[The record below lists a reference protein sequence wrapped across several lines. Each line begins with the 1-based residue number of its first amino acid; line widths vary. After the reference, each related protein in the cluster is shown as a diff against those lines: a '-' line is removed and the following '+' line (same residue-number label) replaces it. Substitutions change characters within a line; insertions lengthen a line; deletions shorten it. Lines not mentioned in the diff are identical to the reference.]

1 MWPLRIL
8 ARHAAGSRH
17 LRACHGLPLSAQQA
31 HLRDPNHPA
40 EIVADFSIAS
50 LLMQVITPMQHR
62 MLSTFPYSV
71 TEGSDLH
78 LSTRSLH
85 RPLPPE
91 EAVALHCCQPLA
103 APQHRSRHFAD
114 MCALLPQ
121 CLQASFARPE
131 PCSHACQRPGFHS
144 LLAEANHFN
153 F

>member
-1 MWPLRIL
+1 M
-8 ARHAAGSRH
+8 AT
-17 LRACHGLPLSAQQA
+17 A
-31 HLRDPNHPA
+31 HPCTPCCR
-40 EIVADFSIAS
+40 IAS
-50 LLMQVITPMQHR
+50 PARMPWTASISSAGALERPKPSGRNRSRLQYSFTTDASHYANAHR

-131 PCSHACQRPGFHS
+131 PCSHACQRQGFHS
-144 LLAEANHFN
+144 LLAEANHFK